1 MNKQLQRWLDRPG
14 WQLYLYQWGVLGL
27 MGLGV
32 YSMLLRPQWQ
42 QQQLSTQEI
51 IQHQQQVERQQSELA
66 LFPSLFSLQQELTAL
81 SVAETSRQQSGDSIA
96 HLVGKWIG
104 PFGGQVISWQ
114 RQSEPLVG
122 GGGAGLVEQQQWAA
136 TLRINFYGLRHLLR
150 QLATTPSP
158 IQIQL
163 IDISRDNHALTVK
176 LTLQEYLAGG
186 GSELSP

>member
-14 WQLYLYQWGVLGL
+14 WQLCLYQWGLLGL
-27 MGLGV
+27 IGLGV
-32 YSMLLRPQWQ
+32 YSMQLRPQWQ
-42 QQQLSTQEI
+42 QQQFSTQEI

-66 LFPSLFSLQQELTAL
+66 LLPSLFSLQQELTAL
-81 SVAETSRQQSGDSIA
+81 SVAEASRQQPGGSIA

-114 RQSEPLVG
+114 RQSEPLVA
-122 GGGAGLVEQQQWAA
+122 GGGAGVVEQQQWAA

-150 QLATTPSP
+150 QLASTPSP
-158 IQIQL
+158 VQIQL
-163 IDISRDNHALTVK
+163 IDITRDNHALTVK

-186 GSELSP
+186 GSE

>member
-81 SVAETSRQQSGDSIA
+81 SVAEASRQQPGGSIA

-104 PFGGQVISWQ
+104 PFSGQVISWQ

-163 IDISRDNHALTVK
+163 IDITRDNHALTVK

>member
-114 RQSEPLVG
+114 RQSEPRGNLNRLWEVAERVLSSNNNG
-122 GGGAGLVEQQQWAA
+122 QQP
-136 TLRINFYGLRHLLR
+136 YGSTFMDY
-150 QLATTPSP
+150 AIYFVS
-158 IQIQL
+158 
-163 IDISRDNHALTVK
+163 
-176 LTLQEYLAGG
+176 
-186 GSELSP
+186 

>member
-81 SVAETSRQQSGDSIA
+81 SVAEASRQQPGGSIA

-104 PFGGQVISWQ
+104 PFGGHVISWQ

-163 IDISRDNHALTVK
+163 IDITRDNHALTVK

>member
-104 PFGGQVISWQ
+104 LLVVRLSVGSGNLNRLLEVAERVLSSNNNGQQ
-114 RQSEPLVG
+114 P
-122 GGGAGLVEQQQWAA
+122 
-136 TLRINFYGLRHLLR
+136 YGSTFMDYFIYF
-150 QLATTPSP
+150 A
-158 IQIQL
+158 
-163 IDISRDNHALTVK
+163 N
-176 LTLQEYLAGG
+176 
-186 GSELSP
+186 

>member
-1 MNKQLQRWLDRPG
+1 MNKPLQRWLDRPG
-14 WQLYLYQWGVLGL
+14 WQICLYQWGLLGL
-27 MGLGV
+27 IGLGV
-32 YSMLLRPQWQ
+32 YSMLLRPQW
-42 QQQLSTQEI
+42 QQLSTQEI

-66 LFPSLFSLQQELTAL
+66 LLPSLFSLQQELTAL
-81 SVAETSRQQSGDSIA
+81 SVVEASRQQPSGSIA

-122 GGGAGLVEQQQWAA
+122 GGGAGFVEQQQWAA

-150 QLATTPSP
+150 QLASTPSP
-158 IQIQL
+158 VKIQL
-163 IDISRDNHALTVK
+163 IDITRDNHALTVK

-186 GSELSP
+186 GSESSP

>member
-104 PFGGQVISWQ
+104 PFGDQVISWQ

-136 TLRINFYGLRHLLR
+136 TLRINFYGLLHLLR
-150 QLATTPSP
+150 QLASTPSP
-158 IQIQL
+158 VKIQL
-163 IDISRDNHALTVK
+163 IDITRDNHALTVK